1 LFASR
6 SVVLRSPTG
15 RGDVRHSQR
24 EEQSMRRSVWI
35 ASLATALALVALIGL
50 KFARSPAQPVNS
62 SEAETAVPRLPAPRL
77 PVQRVLLFSSGVGY
91 FQREGDVEGTTRVDL
106 SFPVQ
111 DINDLLKSL
120 VLLDRNGGQVSAVSY
135 DSPDPV
141 NKTLQSFAVNLTGNP
156 TFAQVL
162 DQTRGERV
170 EVVLQPGN
178 GNPVGTL
185 NGTVMG
191 IERQRQAGGKDAPVE
206 VELLNLWCADGMRGV
221 RLADVQRLRFLNPV
235 IEGEVK
241 RALHV
246 LASSRDSQKKVIS
259 LTFTG
264 EGKRHVQVSYVV
276 ENPMWKT
283 SYRLVLG
290 KDGKA
295 LLQGWAVVEN
305 ATDEDW
311 TNVRLALISGRPI
324 SFQMDLYEPL
334 YVPRPVVEPELF
346 ASLRPPTYGGP
357 IAGTPPNSPAV
368 TGVGS
373 GLGVAERENAAED
386 ASSPV
391 RRGAIPRPLPG
402 APPPMPAMGI
412 GGLGGGGT
420 NQGWGGLPSLGVTAQ
435 ETELGHSF
443 QYAIEKPVS
452 LPRHKSALLPI
463 VQKEIKT
470 TPVSIYSVLAHAKF
484 PLLGL
489 KFHNTT
495 GLNLMQGPITVFE
508 GDRYGGDS
516 RILDLQPNEERLLS
530 FAIDLDMEV
539 EPVAKEPSFH
549 PVAVTIK
556 KGVLSTAV
564 KRRETLVYNVKSRSR
579 HDRTLLIEH
588 AYRSDFQLVNKDKP
602 AERTREVYR
611 FEVKVPAGKTATQEV
626 VEEKEEVKPVP
637 LTNADEAALR
647 VLLNSPGHS
656 PRVKAALEEAVQR
669 KAKLSA
675 AQRDLAQQEKQLA
688 AINADQ
694 TRLRANL
701 KEMPATA
708 AAYKRYLDK
717 FDSQETEIEKLQAR
731 IQELQQAE
739 HAQRQEYEAFLNGLN
754 VE

>member
-1 LFASR
+1 
-6 SVVLRSPTG
+6 
-15 RGDVRHSQR
+15 
-24 EEQSMRRSVWI
+24 M
-35 ASLATALALVALIGL
+35 
-50 KFARSPAQPVNS
+50 
-62 SEAETAVPRLPAPRL
+62 
-77 PVQRVLLFSSGVGY
+77 
-91 FQREGDVEGTTRVDL
+91 
-106 SFPVQ
+106 
-111 DINDLLKSL
+111 
-120 VLLDRNGGQVSAVSY
+120 SY
-135 DSPDPV
+135 DNQDPL

-156 TFAQVL
+156 SFAQIL
-162 DQTRGERV
+162 EQTRGERV

-178 GNPVGTL
+178 GNPAGPL

-206 VELLNLWCADGMRGV
+206 VELLNLWCADGMRSV

-246 LASSRDSQKKVIS
+246 LASSHDSQKKVVS

-264 EGKRHVQVSYVV
+264 EGKRHVQVGYVV

-283 SYRLVLG
+283 SYRLILG
-290 KDGKA
+290 KAGKA

-346 ASLRPPTYGGP
+346 ASLRPPTYDGP
-357 IAGTPPNSPAV
+357 ITGTDKPQP
-368 TGVGS
+368 GVGA
-373 GLGVAERENAAED
+373 GVGVAAREKGDGEGQKPGRD
-386 ASSPV
+386 DPKKW
-391 RRGAIPRPLPG
+391 GALSVFQH
-402 APPPMPAMGI
+402 PPPRSPSPNQVMGLA
-412 GGLGGGGT
+412 GGLGGGGI
-420 NQGWGGLPSLGVTAQ
+420 GGLGSIPTLGVTAQ
-435 ETELGHSF
+435 ETESGHSF

-452 LPRHKSALLPI
+452 LPRRKSALFPI
-463 VQKEIKT
+463 VQKEIKA
-470 TPVSIYSVLAHAKF
+470 TPVSIYNVLAHAKF

-495 GLNLMQGPITVFE
+495 GLHLMQGPITVFE

-549 PVAVTIK
+549 PVAITIK
-556 KGVLSTAV
+556 KGILSTAV

-588 AYRSDFQLVNKDKP
+588 GYRPDFQLVGKDKP

-611 FEVKVPAGKTATQEV
+611 FDLKIPAGKTARQEV

-637 LTNADEAALR
+637 LTNADETALR
-647 VLLNSPGHS
+647 VLLNSPGNS

-675 AQRDLAQQEKQLA
+675 ARRDLARQEKQLG
-688 AINADQ
+688 AIQADQ

-701 KEMPATA
+701 KDMPATA

-717 FDSQETEIEKLQAR
+717 FDSQETQIEKLQAE
-731 IQELQQAE
+731 IQKLQEAE